1 MIERLYSTYL
11 QSRTVTTDSRNITP
25 GCIFF
30 AFKGEKFDGN
40 AFAPQALEQGAAL
53 CVVSNVECGM
63 MNDERV
69 IVVPDVLKTL
79 QELAREHR
87 RHLEI
92 PVIGITGT
100 NGKTTTKE
108 LVHAVLAKRY
118 KTSATKG
125 NFNNH
130 LGVPLTLL
138 AIPQDTEIA
147 IVEMGANH
155 PGEIEFLCSIA
166 DPDCGLI
173 TNVGRAHLEGFGS
186 FEGVVQT
193 KTELYRHLAGGD
205 LSGAN
210 PPKGK
215 HGLVFVNAD
224 NERLMHEAEKLA
236 TIPGLRSVIPAYA
249 PDNPAFVPSTIE
261 KTPLSMLTYGRS
273 QEADVRGT
281 LIGERSKVKGES
293 YADAAT
299 GSDSHLSPLTS
310 HLSPYLHFYFEVGDN
325 VYNVH
330 THLLG
335 DYNFDNCMA
344 AVAVGLHFGV
354 EPWDIKEAIEEYT
367 PSNQRSEFK
376 ETARGNRLY
385 LDCYNANPSSMEAAI
400 SSFATMIGVKGSE
413 KTNVQNIAIIGG
425 MHELGHDER
434 KEHKHVVEQLA
445 ECHLDRVLLV
455 GPEWYKIENSKLKA
469 AKDEQKANEFAFS
482 KPSCVDGVKIE
493 NSNFML
499 FPDTDSVRSWLQ
511 ANPVSGA
518 TILIKGSNTNRLWTL
533 EEIL

>member
-1 MIERLYSTYL
+1 MSIIERLYQAY
-11 QSRTVTTDSRNITP
+11 QASRTVTTDSRAITP

-30 AFKGEKFDGN
+30 AFKGEHFDGN
-40 AFAPQALEQGAAL
+40 AFAPKALEQGAAL
-53 CVVSNVECGM
+53 CVISDDTYRTDDRC
-63 MNDERV
+63 

-87 RHLEI
+87 SHLEQ

-118 KTSATKG
+118 KTSATRG

-138 AIPQDTEIA
+138 SIPEGTELS

-155 PGEIEFLCSIA
+155 PGEIEFLCGIA

-186 FEGVVQT
+186 FEGVVRT
-193 KTELYRHLAGGD
+193 KTELYRHLAG
-205 LSGAN
+205 
-210 PPKGK
+210 K
-215 HGLVFVNAD
+215 HGLVFVNAE

-236 TIPGLRSVIPAYA
+236 TIPGLRSVIPAYQ

-261 KTPLSMLTYGRS
+261 RTPLSMLTYGRS

-281 LIGERSKVKGES
+281 LV
-293 YADAAT
+293 T
-299 GSDSHLSPLTS
+299 DSSI
-310 HLSPYLHFYFEVGDN
+310 PYLHFYFEVGDN
-325 VYNVH
+325 VYNVR

-335 DYNFDNCMA
+335 SYNFDNCMA
-344 AVAVGLHFGV
+344 AVAVGLHFSV
-354 EPWDIKEAIEEYT
+354 EPWDIKEALEEYV
-367 PSNQRSEFK
+367 PSNQRSEYK

-400 SSFATMIGVKGSE
+400 ASFKAMGG
-413 KTNVQNIAIIGG
+413 QMAIIGG
-425 MHELGHDER
+425 MHELGRDER
-434 KEHKHVVEQLA
+434 KEHERLVEQLA
-445 ECHLDRVLLV
+445 DCHLDRCLLV
-455 GPEWYKIENSKLKA
+455 GPEFDGISLPHPM
-469 AKDEQKANEFAFS
+469 QQFA
-482 KPSCVDGVKIE
+482 
-493 NSNFML
+493 
-499 FPDTDSVRSWLQ
+499 DTEAVRAWLQ
-511 ANPVSGA
+511 ANPVGNA
-518 TILIKGSNTNRLWTL
+518 TILVKGSNTNRLWTL
-533 EEIL
+533 EELL

>member
-1 MIERLYSTYL
+1 MIEKLYETYL
-11 QSRTVTTDSRNITP
+11 KTRVVTTDSRSIKQ

-30 AFKGEKFDGN
+30 ALKGEHFDGN
-40 AFAPQALEQGAAL
+40 QFVAQALEQGAAMCVTSDASHRGDER
-53 CVVSNVECGM
+53 CVVVS
-63 MNDERV
+63 
-69 IVVPDVLKTL
+69 DVLETL

-87 RHLEI
+87 RHLEM

-281 LIGERSKVKGES
+281 LIGES

-445 ECHLDRVLLV
+445 ECHLDRCLLV
-455 GPEWYKIENSKLKA
+455 GPEWYKIENS
-469 AKDEQKANEFAFS
+469 
-482 KPSCVDGVKIE
+482 
-493 NSNFML
+493 NFML
-499 FPDTDSVRSWLQ
+499 FPDTEALRAWLQ